1 MCTGGR
7 ADVRLE
13 RGPPC
18 PPPRASAAHV
28 QRAPGRLRRPERAR
42 RPALQILNKGA
53 GQTRARIVQTS
64 TYMPRGRYQKSDI
77 SRERILEAAT
87 EVFATR
93 GYAGAGVDRLAERS
107 GIAKTAI
114 YYHFGNK
121 EGLLAAVLERAAT
134 QWIDAIQSAAKQGG
148 DPLQRLD
155 RALAG
160 MRAMLEERPWIYKL
174 FQILALEVA
183 EEKPEIRATLRA
195 ILDKA
200 RDAIVDGMRDAI
212 GAPVPGAEQVAG
224 MMLSILD
231 GISLGMQIDDQISL
245 DEVFAELRRL
255 VAFMVASRLNPE
267 LAQLFD
273 HPPESLRLMV
283 TATAAKGV
291 SDERS
296 GQSDG

>member
-1 MCTGGR
+1 
-7 ADVRLE
+7 
-13 RGPPC
+13 
-18 PPPRASAAHV
+18 
-28 QRAPGRLRRPERAR
+28 
-42 RPALQILNKGA
+42 
-53 GQTRARIVQTS
+53 
-64 TYMPRGRYQKSDI
+64 MPRGRYQKSDV
-77 SRERILEAAT
+77 SRERILAAAT
-87 EVFATR
+87 EVFSTR

-134 QWIDAIQSAAKQGG
+134 QWIDAIQTAASQGG

-183 EEKPEIRATLRA
+183 DEKPEIRATLRA

-200 RDAIVDGMRDAI
+200 RGAIVDGMRDAL
-212 GAPVPGAEQVAG
+212 GTAVPGAHQIAST
-224 MMLSILD
+224 MLAMLD
-231 GISLGMQIDDQISL
+231 GISLGMQIDDTLSL
-245 DEVFAELRRL
+245 DDSFTELRRIVAFL
-255 VAFMVASRLNPE
+255 VATRLNPE

-273 HPPESLRLMV
+273 HPPELLRLAV
-283 TATAAKGV
+283 PALAAQGDK
-291 SDERS
+291 R
-296 GQSDG
+296 

>member
-1 MCTGGR
+1 
-7 ADVRLE
+7 
-13 RGPPC
+13 
-18 PPPRASAAHV
+18 
-28 QRAPGRLRRPERAR
+28 
-42 RPALQILNKGA
+42 
-53 GQTRARIVQTS
+53 
-64 TYMPRGRYQKSDI
+64 MPRGRYQKSDI

-87 EVFATR
+87 EIFSTR

-134 QWIDAIQSAAKQGG
+134 QWIDGIQSAASQGG

-200 RDAIVDGMRDAI
+200 RTAIVDGMRDAL
-212 GAPVPGAEQVAG
+212 GTAVPGAEQVAST
-224 MMLSILD
+224 MLAMLD
-231 GISLGMQIDDQISL
+231 GISLGMQIDDTLSL
-245 DEVFAELRRL
+245 DASFAELRRI

-267 LAQLFD
+267 LARLFD
-273 HPPESLRLMV
+273 HPPETLRLIV
-283 TATAAKGV
+283 PALAEQG
-291 SDERS
+291 EHEP
-296 GQSDG
+296 

>member
-1 MCTGGR
+1 MAAARSTLHEGQRWRVTLPHGRPRGR
-7 ADVRLE
+7 A
-13 RGPPC
+13 
-18 PPPRASAAHV
+18 
-28 QRAPGRLRRPERAR
+28 
-42 RPALQILNKGA
+42 ALHSVIEPKQEA
-53 GQTRARIVQTS
+53 GQAAGIIVQIS

-87 EVFATR
+87 EVFSTR

-134 QWIDAIQSAAKQGG
+134 QWIEGIHAAASQGG

-183 EEKPEIRATLRA
+183 DEKPEIRATLRA

-200 RDAIVDGMRDAI
+200 RDAIVAGIRDAL
-212 GAPVPGAEQVAG
+212 GVELPGAGQVAS
-224 MMLSILD
+224 MMLSLLD
-231 GISLGMQIDDQISL
+231 GISLGLQIDDSISL
-245 DEVFAELRRL
+245 DEVFAELRR
-255 VAFMVASRLNPE
+255 VIAFMVATRLNPQ

-273 HPPESLRLMV
+273 HPPGTLQLML
-283 TATAAKGV
+283 AAVAAHGGKD
-291 SDERS
+291 DERS
-296 GQSDG
+296 SQSDG

>member
-1 MCTGGR
+1 
-7 ADVRLE
+7 
-13 RGPPC
+13 
-18 PPPRASAAHV
+18 
-28 QRAPGRLRRPERAR
+28 
-42 RPALQILNKGA
+42 
-53 GQTRARIVQTS
+53 
-64 TYMPRGRYQKSDI
+64 MPRGRYQKSDI

-87 EVFATR
+87 EVFSTR

-134 QWIDAIQSAAKQGG
+134 QWIDAIQSAASQGG

-195 ILDKA
+195 ILNKA
-200 RDAIVDGMRDAI
+200 RDAIVDGMRDAL
-212 GAPVPGAEQVAG
+212 GVAVPGAEQVAG
-224 MMLSILD
+224 MMLAMLD
-231 GISLGMQIDDQISL
+231 GISLGMHIDDSLSL
-245 DEVFAELRRL
+245 DAMFTELRRL

-267 LAQLFD
+267 LARMFD
-273 HPPESLRLMV
+273 HPPESLRL
-283 TATAAKGV
+283 AAPAIAEQGEK
-291 SDERS
+291 DDDRS
-296 GQSDG
+296 SQSDG

>member
-1 MCTGGR
+1 
-7 ADVRLE
+7 
-13 RGPPC
+13 
-18 PPPRASAAHV
+18 
-28 QRAPGRLRRPERAR
+28 
-42 RPALQILNKGA
+42 
-53 GQTRARIVQTS
+53 
-64 TYMPRGRYQKSDI
+64 MPRGRYQKSDV
-77 SRERILEAAT
+77 SRERILAAAT
-87 EVFATR
+87 EVFSTR

-134 QWIDAIQSAAKQGG
+134 QWIDGIQSAARQGG
-148 DPLQRLD
+148 NPLQRLD

-183 EEKPEIRATLRA
+183 EEKPEIRATLKA

-200 RDAIVDGMRDAI
+200 RGAITEGMRDAL
-212 GAPVPGAEQVAG
+212 GVEVPGAEQIAG
-224 MMLSILD
+224 LMLSILD
-231 GISLGMQIDDQISL
+231 GISLGMQIDDDLSL
-245 DEVFAELRRL
+245 DDAFTELRRL
-255 VAFMVASRLNPE
+255 VAFMIACRLNPQ

-273 HPPESLRLMV
+273 NPPELQRLP
-283 TATAAKGV
+283 AAAASAAGARGE
-291 SDERS
+291 SDDDRS